1 VVLAVGKPCALR
13 GGFRFLRKATDNAT
27 ALESAAVIVCAVGEM
42 PSCPASHF
50 LQPPAQTCHRQLCR
64 RDGRAFCPPI
74 FSFTKEKQKKRKRG
88 ERTMAIY
95 HLEAKVVSRGA
106 GRSAVAASAY
116 LSCSRLYNDYD
127 GIQHDYT
134 KKQGLV
140 WQEVFLPE
148 YAPQEWK
155 DREQLWNAV
164 EEVETAKDSRLA
176 REFVVALPIE
186 LSRTEQIELLLE
198 FIQGQFVA
206 DGMCADA
213 AIHDTDGHNPHAHIL
228 LTVRP
233 LDERGKWQYKT
244 EKEYLCMRNGEERG
258 FTAAEFRTAQN
269 EGWEKQYPYKVGNK
283 KVYMTPSTA
292 EAQGLVRADK
302 HPKSTRYGR
311 QNPISERWNSE
322 EQLLTWRA
330 AWADVTNRH
339 LERAGREER
348 IDHRSNAARGLDEI
362 PTIHEGVAAQA
373 LERKEIISDRCEINR
388 QIRADNALLRELK
401 TEIKKL
407 AALVVRTVPAIAEGL
422 EKLRSRV
429 LIFCYQLRHIGVG
442 KYNLGNRVKA
452 VKPELERY
460 AGLVQQI
467 KEKSEE
473 RKKLLAEKKKTQFY
487 QIPKLHDFT
496 RRITELTEEIEELK
510 TEKNFLLRSLN
521 CADDADISDV
531 KKEIA
536 TLEIALK
543 KLDEQEVKYATELE
557 DAMKQYAELNA
568 QVADMDAVELK
579 DARLNIRPDRERSAA
594 DRIKAAYGEKY
605 DPVMMH
611 DSKRDVANLLNEET
625 GARSV
630 RNLLRQTQKMQ
641 QMQQRREPKRHER
654 ER

>member
-1 VVLAVGKPCALR
+1 
-13 GGFRFLRKATDNAT
+13 
-27 ALESAAVIVCAVGEM
+27 
-42 PSCPASHF
+42 
-50 LQPPAQTCHRQLCR
+50 
-64 RDGRAFCPPI
+64 
-74 FSFTKEKQKKRKRG
+74 
-88 ERTMAIY
+88 MAIY

-186 LSRTEQIELLLE
+186 LSREQQIELLQD
-198 FIQGQFVA
+198 FIREQFVA

-244 EKEYLCMRNGEERG
+244 EKEYLCMKNGEERG
-258 FTAAEFRTAQN
+258 FTAAEFRTAKN
-269 EGWEKQYPYKVGNK
+269 DGWEKQYPYKVGKK
-283 KVYMTPSTA
+283 KVYMVPSTA
-292 EAQGLVRADK
+292 EAQGFVRADK

-322 EQLLTWRA
+322 EQLVEWRKE
-330 AWADVTNRH
+330 WADVTNRY

-373 LERKEIISDRCEINR
+373 LERKGIISDRCEINR
-388 QIRADNALLRELK
+388 QIKADSALLRELK
-401 TEIKKL
+401 AEVKKL
-407 AALVVRTVPAIAEGL
+407 AALVSRTVPAIAEGL

-579 DARLNIRPDRERSAA
+579 DARLIIRPDRERSAT

>member
-1 VVLAVGKPCALR
+1 
-13 GGFRFLRKATDNAT
+13 
-27 ALESAAVIVCAVGEM
+27 
-42 PSCPASHF
+42 
-50 LQPPAQTCHRQLCR
+50 
-64 RDGRAFCPPI
+64 
-74 FSFTKEKQKKRKRG
+74 
-88 ERTMAIY
+88 MAIY

-140 WQEVFLPE
+140 WQEVFLPAM
-148 YAPQEWK
+148 APPEWK

-164 EEVETAKDSRLA
+164 EEVETSKDSRLA

-186 LSRTEQIELLLE
+186 LNRENQIELLQE
-198 FIQGQFVA
+198 FIREQFVS

-244 EKEYLCMRNGEERG
+244 EKEYLCMKNGEERG

-269 EGWEKQYPYKVGNK
+269 EGWEKQYPYKVGKK
-283 KVYMTPSTA
+283 KVYMTPSA
-292 EAQGLVRADK
+292 ADAQGLVRADK

-322 EQLLTWRA
+322 EQLVEWRKE
-330 AWADVTNRH
+330 WADVTNRY

-373 LERKEIISDRCEINR
+373 LERKGIISDRCEINR
-388 QIRADNALLRELK
+388 QIKADSALLRELK
-401 TEIKKL
+401 AEVKKL
-407 AALVVRTVPAIAEGL
+407 AALVSRTVPAIAEGL

-579 DARLNIRPDRERSAA
+579 DARLIIRPDRERSAT